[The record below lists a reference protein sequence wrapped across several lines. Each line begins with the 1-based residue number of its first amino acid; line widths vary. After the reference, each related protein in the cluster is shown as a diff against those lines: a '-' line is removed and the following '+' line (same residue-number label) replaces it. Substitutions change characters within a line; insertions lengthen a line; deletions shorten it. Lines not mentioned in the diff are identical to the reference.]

1 MKRYLVLLVLIF
13 LYRSGE
19 GQVLL
24 GIKQGVS
31 ISSLNYVD
39 PFDLFSIKISSI
51 TSYSGGLVFQFF
63 TEKYLGFQAELLY
76 SGKGFKTRYDTITNK
91 QYERKITYLS
101 LPVFTHFYFS
111 GRKASPFLL
120 LGAFTGYALG
130 SSEKFRDGD
139 NSVSMEYAYSRER
152 DNKWEYGLIG
162 GGGLKGNFAFGT
174 IQVEGTYAFSFSSLY
189 KWGYQHNDPA
199 LNLYFAVPEE
209 TQNTAIQISLSY
221 LFPLNKTSLK

>member
-1 MKRYLVLLVLIF
+1 MKKYLVLLILIF

-19 GQVLL
+19 GQVLV
-24 GIKQGVS
+24 GIKQGLN
-31 ISSLNYVD
+31 ISSLRYAD
-39 PFDLFSIKISSI
+39 PLDIYTFKISPI
-51 TSYSGGLVFQFF
+51 TSYSGGLVFQYF
-63 TEKYLGFQAELLY
+63 TEKYLGLQAELLY

-101 LPVFTHFYFS
+101 FPVFTHFYFS

-120 LGAFTGYALG
+120 FGAFAGYALG
-130 SSEKFRDGD
+130 SGEIFRDG
-139 NSVSMEYAYSRER
+139 NSSVNVDYAYSRER

-162 GGGLKGNFAFGT
+162 GGGLKGNFSFGT

-189 KWGYQHNDPA
+189 KWGYQHEDPA

-221 LFPLNKTSLK
+221 LFPLKKTSLK